1 MSKFTLMNKNKKIF
15 DFDYDEEE
23 HFIVKFERNYLVNEK
38 YAPFGLIKDD
48 NIDIIFHIKSFI
60 NNFIG
65 CFNIVIIII
74 RCYR

>member
-48 NIDIIFHIKSFI
+48 NIDKS
-60 NNFIG
+60 G
-65 CFNIVIIII
+65 FNKWCNKKCRNI
-74 RCYR
+74 RI